1 VDAHALLWSD
11 LEVYRRHSEKTATA
25 LIAVQRALRDRR
37 PLAGG
42 EEEFLALCDDLV
54 AADPE
59 IFTIIW
65 EDPFSYFWTRLA
77 YELTGWCLNPAP
89 LPATVEKYCAAIGTE
104 DAHRALALHL
114 EEFKK
119 FILALEMK
127 TSARRRFEHPLM
139 IALPFSIPGTEYS
152 VLGRGSI
159 EVRGIDAGQLEV
171 AYRGISMRLNADQAE
186 VDVETPWLVRRPM
199 VRFEDVE
206 ICLKPE
212 TFCLPSIDTRA
223 LLDVPVEYQAQQ
235 IPLLRDALAL
245 IARHQPDELDHL
257 REMLRVIAFKP
268 PTIGDYSNV
277 SLSDLP
283 GASIVSALNE
293 PCWMAD
299 ALIHEMLHNRLFFIL
314 DSDEIL
320 DGVPEGEEVGA
331 FYSPWRD
338 DLRPL
343 SGLLHAV
350 YVYIG
355 VCKFWFAVW
364 KSGARRDYAQDQA
377 VRAALSLK
385 VGTTQLRRHATF
397 TDAGIGLFAEMER
410 EVDALL
416 VTMRELNLS
425 LHAPAVVAR
434 ADGQIVPFD
443 KTGRAMSILDS
454 ILEHEAKY
462 DTARQ
467 CSDLKS
473 LLGIA

>member
-1 VDAHALLWSD
+1 M
-11 LEVYRRHSEKTATA
+11 
-25 LIAVQRALRDRR
+25 AVQRALRERH
-37 PLAGG
+37 PLAGR
-42 EEEFLALCDDLV
+42 EDEFLALCSDLV

-89 LPATVEKYCAAIGTE
+89 LPAAVEKYCAAIGTE

-114 EEFKK
+114 EEFKT

-127 TSARRRFEHPLM
+127 TSGRRRFEHPLRTT
-139 IALPFSIPGTEYS
+139 LPFSIPGTEYS

-159 EVRGIDAGQLEV
+159 EVCGIDAGQIEV
-171 AYRGISMRLNADQAE
+171 VCQGITMRLNADRAE
-186 VDVETPWLVRRPM
+186 VDSATPRLVQRPM
-199 VRFEDVE
+199 VHFEEVE

-212 TFCLPSIDTRA
+212 TFCVPSIDARA
-223 LLDVPVEYQAQQ
+223 FLEVPAGYQAQQ

-245 IARHQPDELDHL
+245 IARHQPQALEHL
-257 REMLRVIAFKP
+257 REMMRVIAFKP
-268 PTIGDYSNV
+268 PTLGDYSNI

-293 PCWMAD
+293 PYWMAD

-314 DSDEIL
+314 DRDEIL
-320 DGVPEGEEVGA
+320 DGVPDGEEVGA

-355 VCKFWFAVW
+355 VCRFWFAAW
-364 KSGARRDYAQDQA
+364 KSGETSGMRRDYVQDQT
-377 VRAALSLK
+377 VRAALHLK
-385 VGTTQLRRHATF
+385 IGATQLRRHASF
-397 TDAGIGLFAEMER
+397 TDTGRELFAEMER

-416 VTMRELNLS
+416 AAVRELNLS
-425 LHAPAVVAR
+425 PHAPAVIAR

-454 ILEHEAKY
+454 IIEHEAKY
-462 DTARQ
+462 DTPRQ
-467 CSDLKS
+467 CGDLKAI
-473 LLGIA
+473 LNLA